1 MAITLLTPAAKLA
14 PVPSAG
20 NDLSAA
26 DAGSADLAGASLAGN
41 DFSKLL
47 LGQLAPQAPG
57 TSISLPA
64 DAGTKDDGEQAVP
77 LVAEQDP
84 GAAAA
89 QILASLGL
97 TKPDVSAEKGTVKTD
112 ITAEASSKGQTIQG
126 LAASQI
132 AAGSA
137 EGKSNEAMQQPL
149 APATSMENSNTQS
162 INAKPAKFAEVLDA
176 ATSPA
181 SVASIEGR
189 DSPTPTAPTV
199 QPMHADRPQTIARHD
214 AVLEIQ
220 TPVRDVRWN
229 QDFTQKIVWLA
240 GNGKQSAEL
249 TLNPPQMGPIEIAL
263 NIDKGSAS
271 ATFVSANA
279 DVRQSIESALPRL
292 REMFAG
298 LGIELGQANVSAE
311 SFRQAQGGQANEGQ
325 SQGNGQGRQGQAILV
340 TESMSLP
347 STHAMASSRGNS
359 MVDIFA

>member
-14 PVPSAG
+14 PVQSAG
-20 NDLSAA
+20 NGLSAA
-26 DAGSADLAGASLAGN
+26 DAGPADLAEASLAGN

-47 LGQLAPQAPG
+47 LGQLTPQAPQ
-57 TSISLPA
+57 TPISLPA
-64 DAGTKDDGEQAVP
+64 EVGSEEDGEQALP
-77 LVAEQDP
+77 FIAEQDP

-97 TKPDVSAEKGTVKTD
+97 AKPDVPAEKGMVKTD
-112 ITAEASSKGQTIQG
+112 YSAEISSKGQPAQG
-126 LAASQI
+126 ITAGQI

-137 EGKSNEAMQQPL
+137 EEKSSEAIQQFL
-149 APATSMENSNTQS
+149 APTSSVENSNIQNL
-162 INAKPAKFAEVLDA
+162 NAKPAKFAEVLDV
-176 ATSPA
+176 ATTPA
-181 SVASIEGR
+181 SLASVEER
-189 DSPTPTAPTV
+189 DGPTAPTV
-199 QPMHADRPQTIARHD
+199 QPMPADRPQTIARHD
-214 AVLEIQ
+214 AVLDIQ

-347 STHAMASSRGNS
+347 STHAMAGLRGNS